1 MYDHLVD
8 GVAIERSI
16 QAERLLR
23 RLCTLLQSPLGPAL
37 TYLATSFILWLATLD
52 QSEVL
57 KNPSTIVVNETP
69 TPHRPKNA
77 SQQQLQ
83 EPPEAAAPTSNLFA
97 TVRTKWL
104 RKLLVVHFLEKGS
117 TQNASWEREHSNSKD
132 RNKPCKRLP

>member
-23 RLCTLLQSPLGPAL
+23 RRCTLLQSPLGPAL
-37 TYLATSFILWLATLD
+37 TYLAKSYSLWLATLD

-57 KNPSTIVVNETP
+57 KNPSTIAVNETP
-69 TPHRPKNA
+69 IPHRPKNA

-83 EPPEAAAPTSNLFA
+83 ELQ
-97 TVRTKWL
+97 KL
-104 RKLLVVHFLEKGS
+104 RHQRQIS
-117 TQNASWEREHSNSKD
+117 
-132 RNKPCKRLP
+132 LPQ